1 LIQYSSTASRG
12 PKSLRI
18 LLVDDDTALSAML
31 TEYLSGEGFEV
42 DAVAHSRDAA
52 PAALSGRYAAVVLD
66 IMLPGVSGLEVL
78 REIRQTSR
86 VPVIM
91 LTAKGDDVDRVV
103 GLEMGA
109 DDYISKPFYSRE
121 LLARLK
127 AVLRRTT
134 SDETGRAGRSL
145 AIGELVL
152 VPARRTATWKDV
164 PLVLTA
170 TEYNLLEL
178 LVTAAG
184 DLVKKDELSEKALGR
199 RRESY
204 DRSVDVHIT
213 HLRQKLTAAT
223 AGQIEI
229 NTVWGVGY
237 TLAAKS

>member
-1 LIQYSSTASRG
+1 
-12 PKSLRI
+12 LRI
-18 LLVDDDTALSAML
+18 LLVDDDSALSAML

-78 REIRQTSR
+78 RQIRQASR

-152 VPARRTATWKDV
+152 MPARRTAAWKDV

-178 LVTAAG
+178 LVAAAG
-184 DLVKKDELSEKALGR
+184 DLVGKDALSEKALGR

-213 HLRQKLTAAT
+213 HLRQKLTATT

-229 NTVWGVGY
+229 NTVRGAGY

>member
-1 LIQYSSTASRG
+1 MGG
-12 PKSLRI
+12 PKALRI

-42 DAVAHSRDAA
+42 DAVAHSRDAV

-78 REIRQTSR
+78 RQIRQTSR

-109 DDYISKPFYSRE
+109 DDYVSKPFFSRE

-134 SDETGRAGRSL
+134 PEETGRAGRSL
-145 AIGELVL
+145 ATGELVL

-178 LVTAAG
+178 LVAAAG
-184 DLVKKDELSEKALGR
+184 DLVTKDALSEKALGR

-229 NTVWGVGY
+229 NTVRGAGY
-237 TLAAKS
+237 TLAEKS